1 LAERL
6 TVNQVV
12 GGSIPLAPANIKT
25 LGYGLVV
32 KLSADN
38 GAIASSILATP
49 TTHCRV
55 DKWIKSPVSETGVCR
70 FESYLGTQWDVG
82 DVGIATYL

>member
-49 TTHCRV
+49 TNLALWC
-55 DKWIKSPVSETGVCR
+55 TGNILR
-70 FESYLGTQWDVG
+70 FERKESGSIPDEAVG
-82 DVGIATYL
+82 GIVMRSR